1 MLTTRSNSMTRIHL
15 FAIAIVAVLVMI
27 PMFAYGVY
35 DAHDLPDYHL
45 RWAKQFSDQFW
56 AGDLYPRWLLKMN
69 AGMGSPTFFFYSPMP
84 YYFTSLMRLLVWIPD
99 PYGWHQLSLGA
110 ALALIA
116 SGITAYLWLRSI
128 VSPTAAL
135 FASLFYLVAPYH
147 LAIDLYARFAYAEFW
162 SFVWFPLI
170 LYFTQQL
177 IEGRKKAIQA
187 VRPVR
192 SIVGIAI
199 AQTFLIMT
207 HLPSFL
213 IFTPV
218 PLLYVLWFSDR
229 KRRWRNAI
237 AYSLAF
243 LLAVGLA
250 AIYWFPAMTTKEFIV
265 LKADPTQYKFFH
277 YEDNFLFSGVF
288 RENLGTYIAFL
299 EISTVLTIVLAV
311 LSFLIGRRTT
321 PQKLSLFWI
330 AIALSSGAMMF
341 SISNPVW
348 QVLQPLQTIE
358 LPSRFN
364 LVLTLALT
372 ALVAF
377 AVQPIRFTQ
386 KFFLTSGVLL
396 VLGTGLAM
404 LLLLPVRDAWLTWT
418 VPNKAWLTLS
428 VMGIAIA
435 VSFVLYSVRLINHR
449 VIAITVLLAIALML
463 SSGLLMKRSLYPVTG
478 LDAELEIQ
486 RDAVLHRPKWI
497 PPSLYTTEALREFTA
512 EKFGSNFTIEAQDQV
527 KILQWQPRKLGL
539 QTNLNTEQWLTLKQV
554 YYPGWTATIDSS
566 TLPVQASP
574 EGLLQIKVPAGNLA
588 IAVELKPLLQE
599 QIGVWLSAI
608 SSILLSALLCSQSGF
623 AKPFSFP
630 LRSFT
635 SIK

>member
-1 MLTTRSNSMTRIHL
+1 MLTSRRSITQIHL
-15 FAIAIVAVLVMI
+15 FAIAIVAIVVMI

-56 AGDLYPRWLLKMN
+56 AGELYPRWLLKMN

-84 YYFTSLMRLLVWIPD
+84 YYFTSLMRPLVWIPD
-99 PYGWHQLSLGA
+99 PYGWHQLSFGA

-116 SGITAYLWLRSI
+116 SGITAYVWLRSI

-135 FASLFYLVAPYH
+135 FASLFYLIAPYH

-170 LYFTQQL
+170 LYFTQRL
-177 IEGRKKAIQA
+177 IEGRKKA
-187 VRPVR
+187 V
-192 SIVGIAI
+192 VGIAI

-218 PLLYVLWFSDR
+218 PFLYILWFSDAKTR
-229 KRRWRNAI
+229 VRNAI
-237 AYSLAF
+237 ADSLAF

-288 RENLGTYIAFL
+288 RENLGTYLAFL

-321 PQKLSLFWI
+321 PQKLSTFWI

-348 QVLQPLQTIE
+348 QVLKPLQTIE

-364 LVLTLALT
+364 LVLTIALT
-372 ALVAF
+372 VLVAF
-377 AVQPIRFTQ
+377 AVKPVRFGQ
-386 KFFLTSGVLL
+386 KTFLTFSVFL
-396 VLGTGLAM
+396 VVGTGLG
-404 LLLLPVRDAWLTWT
+404 LLLSLPVRDAWLDWT
-418 VPNKAWLTLS
+418 VPNKAWLTVS
-428 VMGIAIA
+428 VLGLAIA
-435 VSFVLYSVRLINHR
+435 FSFVLYSVRLTDHR
-449 VIAITVLLAIALML
+449 VITITVLLAIALL
-463 SSGLLMKRSLYPVTG
+463 FSSGLLMKRSLYPVPE
-478 LDAELEIQ
+478 LSAELEIQ

-497 PPSLYTTEALREFTA
+497 PPSFYTTEALREFST
-512 EKFGSNFTIEAQDQV
+512 EKFGSNFTIEAQNQV
-527 KILQWQPRKLGL
+527 KVSQWQPRKLGL
-539 QTNLNTEQWLTLKQV
+539 QTTLNSEQWLTLKQV
-554 YYPGWTATIDSS
+554 YYPGWTATIDGS

-599 QIGVWLSAI
+599 QIGIWLSSI
-608 SSILLSALLCSQSGF
+608 SSVLWFVLLFWRRSPSVF
-623 AKPFSFP
+623 ANSPRTP